1 MNKNT
6 MILFTHNGM
15 GDIVAAMGSAD
26 KVISV

>member
-6 MILFTHNGM
+6 MILFTRNSM
-15 GDIVAAMGSAD
+15 GDIIAAMSSAD